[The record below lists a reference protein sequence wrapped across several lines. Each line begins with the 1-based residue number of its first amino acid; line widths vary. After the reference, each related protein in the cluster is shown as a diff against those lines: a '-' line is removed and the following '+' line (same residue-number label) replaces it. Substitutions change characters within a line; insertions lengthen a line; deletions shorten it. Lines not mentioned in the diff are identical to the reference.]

1 MNRIESIEPI
11 NYEEEQIIWVNIEK
25 V

>member
-11 NYEEEQIIWVNIEK
+11 NYEEEQIIWVNIEN